1 MAVRLLLLCLTGLV
15 LSEEQPDVDCL
26 VVNLDYVHCVWN
38 GSASPAVNY
47 TFYSTFGKGFN
58 ECARYVLENNTTVG
72 CDHPYSELIVERS
85 NTFTTKLMLLNSSF
99 RQIHHLKNKVKLNA
113 PINLTVKNGSDS
125 NLWYYWN
132 DSHISR
138 CIVSQVR
145 HRKGKEWENKS
156 LNISTRTYSINLP
169 SSRCRYE
176 LQVRSTIASF
186 CGESSLWSDW
196 SPSAFWGSNRESN
209 GTGLPGSSMSVWS
222 PMLLALGSIVFII
235 LSVTILV
242 RHERLRAILPDP
254 GKNLTKI
261 LADGDVE
268 DWLPISKS
276 IKEGFSAN
284 YSERACSVREYSR
297 ILQSASESSAEQSS
311 SDQSSSDQSSGSF
324 ASSVTTDQTNCSVSP
339 SVDEPAGPTSC
350 DCDASTII
358 VSSA

>member
-1 MAVRLLLLCLTGLV
+1 
-15 LSEEQPDVDCL
+15 VDCL

-85 NTFTTKLMLLNSSF
+85 NTFTTKCSQLE
-99 RQIHHLKNKVKLNA
+99 IHHLKNKVKLNA

-132 DSHISR
+132 DSTSP

-145 HRKGKEWENKS
+145 HRKGKEWE
-156 LNISTRTYSINLP
+156 YSINLP

-209 GTGLPGSSMSVWS
+209 GT
-222 PMLLALGSIVFII
+222 
-235 LSVTILV
+235 
-242 RHERLRAILPDP
+242 
-254 GKNLTKI
+254 
-261 LADGDVE
+261 

-276 IKEGFSAN
+276 IKEGFRAN

-297 ILQSASESSAEQSS
+297 IL
-311 SDQSSSDQSSGSF
+311 
-324 ASSVTTDQTNCSVSP
+324 
-339 SVDEPAGPTSC
+339 
-350 DCDASTII
+350 
-358 VSSA
+358 